1 MQIMTKSAHI
11 LKVNL
16 ETSIDKHYNSESCQI
31 SDNAIASR
39 QSRAVIRVNS
49 DPDPPEQGRRE
60 MALELVAAGV
70 PLTLE
75 DYKGHSPL
83 YWAMKHIDFEFF
95 R

>member
-1 MQIMTKSAHI
+1 MKFLLSCT
-11 LKVNL
+11 LNNL
-16 ETSIDKHYNSESCQI
+16 STRGQVTGRMKMSFCC
-31 SDNAIASR
+31 
-39 QSRAVIRVNS
+39 
-49 DPDPPEQGRRE
+49 QGRRE

-83 YWAMKHIDFEFF
+83 YWAMKHIDIEFF